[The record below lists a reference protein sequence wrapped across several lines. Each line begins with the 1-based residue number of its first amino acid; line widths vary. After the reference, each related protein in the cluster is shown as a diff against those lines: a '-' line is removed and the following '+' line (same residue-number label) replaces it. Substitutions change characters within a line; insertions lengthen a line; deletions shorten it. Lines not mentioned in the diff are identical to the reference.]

1 MRNTRRS
8 DVAPIQTPQRLNRLI
23 DRSAEWPELSGT
35 ESKGSRGHLRSLRTF
50 FHFFYFFQTH
60 GIVRTARVL
69 GPKLPVMRAI

>member
-50 FHFFYFFQTH
+50 FTFFIFFR
-60 GIVRTARVL
+60 RTGSCAQPGYWDPSYRL
-69 GPKLPVMRAI
+69 RDAI